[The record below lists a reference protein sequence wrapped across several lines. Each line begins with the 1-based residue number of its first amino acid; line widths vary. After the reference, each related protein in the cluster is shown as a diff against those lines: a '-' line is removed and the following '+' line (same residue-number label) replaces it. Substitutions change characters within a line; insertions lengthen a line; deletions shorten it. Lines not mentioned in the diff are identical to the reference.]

1 MVNPL
6 KGLVE
11 LEYKVEE
18 NRRYYI
24 IKFFRIISI
33 QFSEITG
40 KGIFWALS
48 LNVTAKLSVSIMLE
62 NYDKKGWLL

>member
-1 MVNPL
+1 MSMVNPL

-33 QFSEITG
+33 QF
-40 KGIFWALS
+40 
-48 LNVTAKLSVSIMLE
+48 
-62 NYDKKGWLL
+62 